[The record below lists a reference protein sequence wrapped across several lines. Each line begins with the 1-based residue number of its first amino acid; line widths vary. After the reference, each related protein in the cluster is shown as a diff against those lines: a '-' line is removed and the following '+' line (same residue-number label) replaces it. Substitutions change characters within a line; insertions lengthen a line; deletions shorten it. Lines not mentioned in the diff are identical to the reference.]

1 MQLKKTGSVL
11 LRIILCLLILAG
23 GVIGMKKMKKM
34 KKPPQKV
41 ERKEPALPVEVVQV
55 QPEKAPVIISGY
67 GEIISRTEV
76 TLPAE
81 VAGRIIF
88 AHKELQTGAVIK
100 KGEILYKINEQDFRL
115 NLEMAQARLKSLT
128 RDLELARKEYQRVS
142 NLYTQKKVGTQSS
155 VEKGEQSVNAIR
167 NQIIPVK
174 ESIAQAKL
182 QLSRCVIRA
191 PFTGRVTEL
200 HTEQDEYVTPGR
212 DLLTLTDDSDLEVQV
227 SLDSRDAVKWLR
239 FKPHTQEDRS
249 WFALPEATNCTV
261 SWTENDATKA
271 EGRLDRV
278 VRFDPRTRSLT
289 VAVRLQP
296 ETSSAFPLVQGMFCR
311 VDIEGRSLDRVFLLP
326 RSAVSF
332 EQTVY
337 VTQENR
343 LRTRKVEVAR
353 VEGGTAFITN
363 GLEQGEQ
370 VIITRL
376 EKPLENSLIS
386 IKEPAP
392 QSEQKAVEE

>member
-1 MQLKKTGSVL
+1 
-11 LRIILCLLILAG
+11 
-23 GVIGMKKMKKM
+23 MKQM

-100 KGEILYKINEQDFRL
+100 KGEVLYKINEEDFRL
-115 NLEMAQARLKSLT
+115 NLKSAQARLKSLVS
-128 RDLELARKEYQRVS
+128 DLELARKEYARVS
-142 NLYTQKKVGTQSS
+142 NLYSKKKVGTQSS
-155 VEKGEQSVNAIR
+155 VEKGEQAVNAIN
-167 NQIIPVK
+167 NQIIQIK
-174 ESIAQAKL
+174 QTIDQAKL

-200 HTEQDEYVTPGR
+200 HAEEDEYVTPGK

-239 FKPHTQEDRS
+239 FQPSKQEDRS
-249 WFALPEATNCTV
+249 WFGLPEETNCTV
-261 SWTENDATKA
+261 TWTENDGTRA

-296 ETSSAFPLVQGMFCR
+296 GPSSPFPLVQGMFCR
-311 VDIEGRSLDRVFLLP
+311 VDIEGRSLERVFVLP
-326 RSAVSF
+326 RSAVNF
-332 EQTVY
+332 EQTVS
-337 VTQENR
+337 VAQGNR

-376 EKPLENSLIS
+376 ENPLENSLVKIEKTTS
-386 IKEPAP
+386 D
-392 QSEQKAVEE
+392 